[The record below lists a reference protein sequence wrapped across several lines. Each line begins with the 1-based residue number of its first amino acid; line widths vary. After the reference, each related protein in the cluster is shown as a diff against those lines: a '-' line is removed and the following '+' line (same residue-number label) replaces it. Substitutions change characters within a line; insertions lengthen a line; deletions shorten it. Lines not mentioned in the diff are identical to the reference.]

1 MEGIQNFWFPSHYL
15 TYMTRTCRFYQMK
28 LKKLH
33 FFYDLDASD
42 FPQVISVVL
51 ALNLRMYY
59 AFFNFESKLH
69 FVKILLRQIGIENIA
84 GII

>member
-51 ALNLRMYY
+51 M
-59 AFFNFESKLH
+59 
-69 FVKILLRQIGIENIA
+69 
-84 GII
+84 

>member
-15 TYMTRTCRFYQMK
+15 TYTTRTCKFYQMK

-51 ALNLRMYY
+51 TLNLRMYY
-59 AFFNFESKLH
+59 AFFQL
-69 FVKILLRQIGIENIA
+69 
-84 GII
+84 